1 MDFSIGNLIWIVI
14 GGGIIGVLAR
24 LILPGRQNIPWWSV
38 ILAGIVGM
46 LVGDWIA
53 GIFGVQATAG
63 FDWLRHGFQLVVGV
77 AAVAAAAALFG
88 RKDAGA

>member
-14 GGGIIGVLAR
+14 GGSIVGVLAR

-46 LVGDWIA
+46 FVGDFIA
-53 GIFGVQATAG
+53 GIFGVASTAG
-63 FDWLRHGFQLVVGV
+63 FDWLRHGFQLIAGV

-88 RKDAGA
+88 RNSSSA